1 MTLPAGW
8 SWTKVNQIAT
18 LIRGVSYKKSEVVEA
33 PKEGFVP
40 ILRATNIQDEK
51 LILDSDLVY
60 APEERVKQEQKLTPG
75 DVVICISSGSKHL
88 VGKAAQLTKEWDGS
102 FGTFCAAARFSP
114 GVNPQYAGFFFSSP
128 NYREEIRKKSSGI
141 NINNL
146 RASDIAEIAFPLPP
160 LPEQER
166 IVARIEELFTQLDA
180 GVASLRRV
188 QAALKR
194 YKVSVLK
201 AAVEGRLRN
210 GKSGIEYEELPEG
223 WRWVTIGDIT
233 ASMKNGLYKPR
244 EFYADEGVACLRMY
258 NIEDG
263 EIVWKDIKRMVLTE
277 DELETYR
284 LIPGDILVN
293 RVNSRELVGKAAVI
307 PSGLETIVYESK
319 NIRLRIKQDL
329 ADSHYINFCFGA
341 FRRNYFNFHAQQ
353 VVGMASINQ
362 TQISEMPIPLPPL
375 HEQQLIVA
383 EVERRLSLVLQIE
396 AAVEAGLKRAE
407 RLRQAIL
414 KRAFEGKLVEQHPE
428 DEDA

>member
-1 MTLPAGW
+1 M
-8 SWTKVNQIAT
+8 
-18 LIRGVSYKKSEVVEA
+18 
-33 PKEGFVP
+33 
-40 ILRATNIQDEK
+40 
-51 LILDSDLVY
+51 
-60 APEERVKQEQKLTPG
+60 
-75 DVVICISSGSKHL
+75 
-88 VGKAAQLTKEWDGS
+88 
-102 FGTFCAAARFSP
+102 
-114 GVNPQYAGFFFSSP
+114 
-128 NYREEIRKKSSGI
+128 
-141 NINNL
+141 
-146 RASDIAEIAFPLPP
+146 
-160 LPEQER
+160 
-166 IVARIEELFTQLDA
+166 ARIEELFTQLDA

-329 ADSHYINFCFGA
+329 ADSHYINFCFGD